1 MKNTPFEFSDIRL
14 PREVQLQR
22 VRKVIARELTPVQRE
37 ILLAVY
43 LGGKTQR
50 QVAREREV
58 SPSTVCRTLRRA
70 EDRLRRCLRY

>member
-70 EDRLRRCLRY
+70 VDRLRRCLRY